1 MAGDPAAR
9 RYRWS
14 GGGSV
19 WPVEVSPEDHLLAA
33 ELATRA
39 GLRLLALR
47 DEGHPTDELRALGD
61 AEANRYLVSALE
73 AGRPDDGLLSEES
86 VDDLKRLA
94 RRRVWIVDP
103 LDGTREFG
111 EAGRSD
117 FAVHVALAVD
127 GVATVGAVALP
138 GRDLLLS
145 TARAR
150 PEVSARDPDRP
161 LRFVVSRSR
170 APRFAGAVAERLGAE
185 LVELGSAGAKAMAVV
200 LGEADAY
207 LHAGGMYEW
216 DSCAPVAVALACGL
230 HATRLDGRALRYNRR
245 SPWQPD
251 LLICRPELAGPVMEA
266 VAELADPADLDHDS
280 DDEPGGGGDA
290 GGGGGGGAGDG
301 GSSPSVGD

>member
-1 MAGDPAAR
+1 M
-9 RYRWS
+9 
-14 GGGSV
+14 
-19 WPVEVSPEDHLLAA
+19 SPEDHLLAA

-47 DEGHPTDELRALGD
+47 EEGHPTDELRALGD
-61 AEANRYLVSALE
+61 AESNRYLVSALE

-150 PEVSARDPDRP
+150 PAVAARDPQRP
-161 LRFVVSRSR
+161 LRVVVSRSR
-170 APRFAGAVAERLGAE
+170 PPGFAGAVADRLGAE

-200 LGEADAY
+200 LGEADVY

-216 DSCAPVAVALACGL
+216 DSCAPVAVSLACGL

-251 LLICRPELAGPVMEA
+251 LLICRPELAGPVMDA
-266 VAELADPADLDHDS
+266 VAELADPAELVDPADLEDDS
-280 DDEPGGGGDA
+280 DDEPD
-290 GGGGGGGAGDG
+290 GGGAGGVG
-301 GSSPSVGD
+301 GAGRSPSVGD

>member
-1 MAGDPAAR
+1 VTPE
-9 RYRWS
+9 
-14 GGGSV
+14 
-19 WPVEVSPEDHLLAA
+19 PVTPEPVTPEDHLLAA

-47 DEGHPTDELRALGD
+47 DEGHPTEELRALGD
-61 AEANRYLVSALE
+61 AESNRYLVGAIT
-73 AGRPDDGLLSEES
+73 ATCPDDGLLSEES
-86 VDDLKRLA
+86 VDDLKRL
-94 RRRVWIVDP
+94 RHRRVWIVDP

-111 EAGRSD
+111 EPGRTD

-127 GVATVGAVALP
+127 GVAVVGAVALP

-150 PEVSARDPDRP
+150 PAVPARSAEQP

-170 APRFAGAVAERLGAE
+170 PPAFAAPVAERLGAE
-185 LVELGSAGAKAMAVV
+185 LTELGSAGAKTMAVV

-230 HATRLDGRALRYNRR
+230 HATRLDGRPLRYNQEN
-245 SPWQPD
+245 PWLPD
-251 LLICRPELAGPVMEA
+251 LLVCRPELAGSILRA
-266 VAELADPADLDHDS
+266 VAELADPTTLS
-280 DDEPGGGGDA
+280 DIDDPGGGGGRA
-290 GGGGGGGAGDG
+290 
-301 GSSPSVGD
+301 SVGD